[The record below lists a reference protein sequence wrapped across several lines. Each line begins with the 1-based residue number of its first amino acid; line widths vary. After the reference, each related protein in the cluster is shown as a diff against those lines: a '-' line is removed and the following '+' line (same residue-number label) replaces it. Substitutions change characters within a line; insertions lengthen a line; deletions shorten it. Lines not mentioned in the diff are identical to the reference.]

1 MAIIRKGDK
10 VAEEALKKRA
20 REQHRNKLLAS
31 DEKKRKA
38 GLEFAGTKRVT
49 KKADGTTKA
58 TKLSTKKS
66 IRTTKSESPISGSA
80 VTEARIFEI
89 KDKVKRDAAL
99 KKFKGRD

>member
-20 REQHRNKLLAS
+20 LQQNRNRMMAS

-49 KKADGTTKA
+49 KKADGKTKA
-58 TKLSTKKS
+58 TKLSIKKN
-66 IRTTKSESPISGSA
+66 IRTTKSESPVSGSA

>member
-20 REQHRNKLLAS
+20 VEQNRNRMMAS

-49 KKADGTTKA
+49 KKADGKTKA
-58 TKLSTKKS
+58 TKLSIKKS
-66 IRTTKSESPISGSA
+66 IRTTKSESPVSGSA

>member
-20 REQHRNKLLAS
+20 VEQNRNRMMAS

-49 KKADGTTKA
+49 KKADGKTKA

-66 IRTTKSESPISGSA
+66 IRTTKSEVA
-80 VTEARIFEI
+80 QLQRQEF
-89 KDKVKRDAAL
+89 L
-99 KKFKGRD
+99 KLKTKLKEMLR